1 MQETPDKLTVTAFTN
16 VTETNLH
23 HISPIIS
30 FYVSSIIGY
39 INGYVLTIIAGVFG
53 IFTNTANISVYLKM
67 GLSETTNINF
77 FFLSIS
83 DLLVTLSATMAQIT
97 YNPPVS
103 VMKLPSGASVSE
115 VGIGASFI
123 MYPCMGFSAWI
134 TAILS
139 LERCLCISA
148 PLKIKEIFTSKRT
161 VLLILTMAAYQTF
174 SHHFTRPKSIRL
186 AVLSMLVG
194 ARLAYIP
201 VPFLIEFLMQVRMI
215 GKSISLITGLVTLE

>member
-1 MQETPDKLTVTAFTN
+1 MTTDFSHAVALTSDTI

-83 DLLVTLSATMAQIT
+83 DLLVTLSATMALIT

-115 VGIGASFI
+115 IGLGASFI

-148 PLKIKEIFTSKRT
+148 PLKVRIYFSIFHSN
-161 VLLILTMAAYQTF
+161 LL
-174 SHHFTRPKSIRL
+174 
-186 AVLSMLVG
+186 
-194 ARLAYIP
+194 
-201 VPFLIEFLMQVRMI
+201 
-215 GKSISLITGLVTLE
+215 